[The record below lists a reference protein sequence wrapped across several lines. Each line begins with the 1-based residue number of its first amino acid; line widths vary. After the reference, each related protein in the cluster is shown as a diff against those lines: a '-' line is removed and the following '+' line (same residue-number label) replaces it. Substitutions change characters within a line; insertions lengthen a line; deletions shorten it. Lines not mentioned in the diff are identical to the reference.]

1 MASHSF
7 FLMRPHSMGV
17 LSVMNMERK
26 DLKSRKKGGRPIKAE
41 KRNQLLSLKCT
52 LAERDLIRT
61 KANSARLSISEYLRE
76 LALTGKIDMRM
87 KALPS
92 EILSITAMLNHMAAN
107 LNQIARKRNSND
119 ELTVIERADLKVQS
133 MRLKELAGEVKTYFL

>member
-1 MASHSF
+1 
-7 FLMRPHSMGV
+7 
-17 LSVMNMERK
+17 MERK
-26 DLKSRKKGGRPIKAE
+26 DFMSRKKGGRPIKAE

-52 LAERDLIRT
+52 LRERDLIKKR
-61 KANSARLSISEYLRE
+61 ADDVRLSISEYLRE

-87 KALPS
+87 KALPA
-92 EILSITAMLNHMAAN
+92 EILSITAVLNHMAAN

-133 MRLKELAGEVKTYFL
+133 MRLKELAGEVRTYFL